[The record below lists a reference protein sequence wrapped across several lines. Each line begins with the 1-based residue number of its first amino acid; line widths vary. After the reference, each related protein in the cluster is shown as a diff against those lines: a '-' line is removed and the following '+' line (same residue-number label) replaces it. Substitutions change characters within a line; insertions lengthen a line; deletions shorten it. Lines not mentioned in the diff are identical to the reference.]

1 MKYEYERW
9 QKHGL
14 SPGRLYQ
21 GKTCGAPVMLLGPL
35 VSPEP
40 GRRAAAT
47 AVTGQDGSAPP
58 RTLALLMMVRVASV
72 QAVITKKGKK
82 AGTEEPC
89 KK

>member
-1 MKYEYERW
+1 MKYERW

-21 GKTCGAPVMLLGPL
+21 GKTCTAPVMLAGLL

-47 AVTGQDGSAPP
+47 AVDGQDGTSTPG
-58 RTLALLMMVRVASV
+58 RLDLLLMVRVASV
-72 QAVITKKGKK
+72 RAVVAKKGKK
-82 AGTEEPC
+82 AGAEEPG
-89 KK
+89 KN